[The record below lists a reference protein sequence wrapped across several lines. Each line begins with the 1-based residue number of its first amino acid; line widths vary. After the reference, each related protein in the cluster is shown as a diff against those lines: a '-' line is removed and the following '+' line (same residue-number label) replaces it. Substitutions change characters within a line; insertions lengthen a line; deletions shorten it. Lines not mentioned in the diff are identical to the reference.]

1 MNSFEELKIAVEYS
15 YSSMTWITWL
25 VLVFGLMKTVQAFNK
40 AYDNNSSY
48 EEMRN
53 NSDKSGIT
61 QFYYAIII
69 SILCVIIFFLPYI
82 INYEG

>member
-1 MNSFEELKIAVEYS
+1 MNSFEELKIAIEYS

-40 AYDNNSSY
+40 AYENNSCY
-48 EEMRN
+48 EEMKN

-82 INYEG
+82 INYQG